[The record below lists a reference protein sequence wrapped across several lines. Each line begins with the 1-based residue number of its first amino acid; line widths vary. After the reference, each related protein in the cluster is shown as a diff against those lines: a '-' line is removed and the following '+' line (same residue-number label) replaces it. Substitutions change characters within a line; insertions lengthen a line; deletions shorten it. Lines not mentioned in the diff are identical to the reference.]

1 MEAHKLRLETAKAS
15 LFVNFPFFGYIV
27 ARLNISENSGI
38 HTLCIDSRCN
48 VQYNKDFVG
57 KMSDANLLAVLAH
70 EALHAVFLHTIDFS
84 ENIDPEVMNFAA
96 DLEVNDIIVNLEHMD
111 FPMNTMLN
119 VDSGEGNNK
128 SEIAGFAPDM
138 NGIFTFIKDGKRIDI
153 KCRKRSCIEI
163 YDDIYQ
169 ILKNFEFGYGA
180 GDFHD
185 NNDESYPDASYDQ
198 EGEGSGDQESGR
210 KEGQSGGSGSK
221 QQAKSES
228 DANNKEGKRRKK
240 LHINSGI
247 DVHKF
252 EEIPPE
258 AERIEESS
266 KWNETLLSADSYDQ
280 EGEGSGDQESGRK
293 EGQSGGSGSKQ
304 QAKSESD
311 ANNKEGKRRKKLHI
325 NSGIDVHKFEEIPPE
340 AERIEESSK
349 WNETLLS
356 ADLYQQ
362 DINPS
367 KSYSSGDCWYGR
379 YISAILKP
387 QIDWR
392 AVLRKNL
399 IELIPFDYTYNMP
412 AKKSYA
418 IGVYEPRIL
427 RKPLG
432 VTVCI
437 DVSGSIGQEELTE
450 FLSEVVGVAKA
461 VSEISIRRLFWSTI
475 VDERNDEV
483 FTRKN
488 LRKLFAPAKNINS
501 TGGTYISCVQE
512 YLEKNPNKNTESLHI
527 FLTDGFVGDHNLPKK
542 SLIVISPNG
551 TDEYLKG
558 FAPAIK
564 MNKRSRL

>member
-1 MEAHKLRLETAKAS
+1 MEAHKLRLETAKAG

-57 KMSDANLLAVLAH
+57 KMSEANLLAVLAH
-70 EALHAVFLHTIDFS
+70 EALHAVFLHTINFS

-96 DLEVNDIIVNLEHMD
+96 DLEVNDIIANLEHMD

-169 ILKNFEFGYGA
+169 ILKDFEFECGA
-180 GDFHD
+180 GDSPD

-198 EGEGSGDQESGR
+198 EGEDSGDQEGEGSGDQEGEGSGGQEGEGSGG
-210 KEGQSGGSGSK
+210 KGQSGGSGSK
-221 QQAKSES
+221 QQTKCES
-228 DANNKEGKRRKK
+228 DANNKEGKRRRK

-252 EEIPPE
+252 EEIPSE
-258 AERIEESS
+258 AER
-266 KWNETLLSADSYDQ
+266 
-280 EGEGSGDQESGRK
+280 
-293 EGQSGGSGSKQ
+293 
-304 QAKSESD
+304 
-311 ANNKEGKRRKKLHI
+311 
-325 NSGIDVHKFEEIPPE
+325 V
-340 AERIEESSK
+340 EESSK

-367 KSYSSGDCWYGR
+367 KSYGSGGCWYDR

-399 IELIPFDYTYNMP
+399 IELIPFDYAYNMP

-437 DVSGSIGQEELTE
+437 DVSCSIGQEELTE

-461 VSEISIRRLFWSTI
+461 ASEISIRRLFWSTI

-512 YLEKNPNKNTESLHI
+512 YLEKNPNRNTESLHI

-558 FAPAIK
+558 FAPTIK
-564 MNKRSRL
+564 MNKRRRL

>member
-1 MEAHKLRLETAKAS
+1 M
-15 LFVNFPFFGYIV
+15 
-27 ARLNISENSGI
+27 
-38 HTLCIDSRCN
+38 
-48 VQYNKDFVG
+48 
-57 KMSDANLLAVLAH
+57 
-70 EALHAVFLHTIDFS
+70 
-84 ENIDPEVMNFAA
+84 
-96 DLEVNDIIVNLEHMD
+96 
-111 FPMNTMLN
+111 
-119 VDSGEGNNK
+119 
-128 SEIAGFAPDM
+128 
-138 NGIFTFIKDGKRIDI
+138 
-153 KCRKRSCIEI
+153 
-163 YDDIYQ
+163 
-169 ILKNFEFGYGA
+169 
-180 GDFHD
+180 
-185 NNDESYPDASYDQ
+185 
-198 EGEGSGDQESGR
+198 
-210 KEGQSGGSGSK
+210 
-221 QQAKSES
+221 
-228 DANNKEGKRRKK
+228 
-240 LHINSGI
+240 
-247 DVHKF
+247 
-252 EEIPPE
+252 
-258 AERIEESS
+258 
-266 KWNETLLSADSYDQ
+266 
-280 EGEGSGDQESGRK
+280 
-293 EGQSGGSGSKQ
+293 
-304 QAKSESD
+304 
-311 ANNKEGKRRKKLHI
+311 HI

-461 VSEISIRRLFWSTI
+461 ASEISIRRLFWSTI

-558 FAPAIK
+558 FAPTIK

>member
-38 HTLCIDSRCN
+38 PTLCIDSRCN

-70 EALHAVFLHTIDFS
+70 EALHAVFLHTIDFY

-153 KCRKRSCIEI
+153 NCRKRSCIEI

-228 DANNKEGKRRKK
+228 DANNKEGKRR
-240 LHINSGI
+240 
-247 DVHKF
+247 
-252 EEIPPE
+252 
-258 AERIEESS
+258 R
-266 KWNETLLSADSYDQ
+266 
-280 EGEGSGDQESGRK
+280 
-293 EGQSGGSGSKQ
+293 
-304 QAKSESD
+304 
-311 ANNKEGKRRKKLHI
+311 KLHI

-461 VSEISIRRLFWSTI
+461 ASEISIRRLFWSTI

-558 FAPAIK
+558 FAPTIK